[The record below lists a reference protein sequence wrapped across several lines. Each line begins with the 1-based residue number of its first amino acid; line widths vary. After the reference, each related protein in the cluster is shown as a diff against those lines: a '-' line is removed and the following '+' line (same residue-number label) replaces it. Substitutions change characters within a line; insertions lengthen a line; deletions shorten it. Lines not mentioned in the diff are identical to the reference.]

1 MSTDAQ
7 GLIVSE
13 YWFSSQTCI
22 SLIVTLSMSYLHV
35 FSCYMAPLFII
46 YLSKTHWVPDF
57 HESVGNLDIEM
68 VVLLS
73 IRMITELDM

>member
-1 MSTDAQ
+1 
-7 GLIVSE
+7 
-13 YWFSSQTCI
+13 
-22 SLIVTLSMSYLHV
+22 MSYLHV